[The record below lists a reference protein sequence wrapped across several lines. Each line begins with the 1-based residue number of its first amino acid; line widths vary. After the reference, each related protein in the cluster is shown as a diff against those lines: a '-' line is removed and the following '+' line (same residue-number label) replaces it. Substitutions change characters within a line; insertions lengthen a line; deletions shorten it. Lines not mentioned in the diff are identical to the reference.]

1 MANENRRKRRA
12 KPKKPS
18 RKKTVETSST
28 ESLEIAGEKEQ
39 APLQSEGPLQV
50 EVQSEP
56 LEPKPEPVEPESQ
69 PAPIA
74 IQTAEAMASMSAQN
88 LYHLSL
94 VCFAISL
101 VLFVSTYNMIA
112 NNGGTAVVFG
122 GINAVASVPQAPTEC
137 PVVEVSSPTIAEVE
151 HNELLVGYKILHHTL
166 KKESQLKFLH
176 WLRDAT
182 FRGPKGSLKSALTTV
197 YKTSTTRFKELEHLF
212 VDESPIIRLKDA
224 PKSAIGDSIQDD
236 VEKTSTG
243 ELVPLPFS
251 SSSPS
256 SVPHLQWGVRFVLI
270 QAQATRMVVALST
283 SLMKFETNPG
293 RKQWLTQ
300 LADEFEGIRETLVE
314 CILLN
319 LGEGSWKE

>member
-1 MANENRRKRRA
+1 MANKNRRKRRA
-12 KPKKPS
+12 KPKKSS

-28 ESLEIAGEKEQ
+28 ESMEIAEEK
-39 APLQSEGPLQV
+39 AQV
-50 EVQSEP
+50 ELQPEEP
-56 LEPKPEPVEPESQ
+56 QQVEEKPEPPEPKPEPVEPEPQ
-69 PAPIA
+69 LAPIA
-74 IQTAEAMASMSAQN
+74 TGTTEAMASMSAQN

-94 VCFAISL
+94 VCFAMSL
-101 VLFVSTYNMIA
+101 VLFASTYSMIA

-122 GINAVASVPQAPTEC
+122 GTNTVPSSPLVPPEC
-137 PVVEVSSPTIAEVE
+137 PVVEVSSPTIAQVE

-166 KKESQLKFLH
+166 KKESQLKYLH

-197 YKTSTTRFKELEHLF
+197 YKTSTTRFKELEDLF
-212 VDESPIIRLKDA
+212 VDESPTIRLEDT
-224 PKSAIGDSIQDD
+224 PKSAMGDSIQDD

-251 SSSPS
+251 SSS

-283 SLMKFETNPG
+283 SLMKFETNPE
-293 RKQWLTQ
+293 RKQWLTE